1 MHRPPQ
7 FFINRELSWLAFD
20 RRVLEEAFDPS
31 QPLLERVKF
40 LAISASNLDE
50 FFEIRVGGLL
60 QQVES
65 GLEERGQ
72 DGLTPA
78 EQLRAIAPEAHR
90 LVEDQNRCWNDVL
103 LPQLA
108 RAGVHV
114 RKLEELDAV
123 ARSALDRWAEA
134 SLLPV
139 LTPIT
144 VDPAHPFPYVR
155 NTALCIAALVVANDA
170 DGTPTRRLGV
180 VTVPSVLPRLLRL
193 PSEGREIS
201 YVFLA
206 DLVQALAP
214 VLFHGLEVVEASS
227 FRVTRNSNLYVDE
240 EEADDL
246 MSAVE
251 AELHNRRKGEAV
263 RLEVEQDASAEL
275 VGLLQRNFDL
285 SDEQVYRLD
294 GPVNL
299 ARIMRIH
306 LDTPRSDLKDEPWN
320 PVERP
325 TLDPAAFF
333 DSIRRADVLLHH
345 PYDSFS
351 AVVDFV
357 SMAARDPDVLA
368 IKQTLYRT
376 GDDSAVVKAL
386 IAAAEAGKEVTV
398 VVELM
403 ARFDE
408 EANIRWARRLEDAG
422 VQVVYGLVGLKTHCK
437 LSLLVRSE
445 HGTLVR
451 YAHLGTGNYHH
462 STARLYDDLGLLTA
476 RPDVTADVAEV
487 FNVLTSLSPEPR
499 LRRILL
505 APTGMLDGMLSLIR
519 READHARAGRPARIV
534 AKMNALLD
542 ADVIDALYDA
552 SAAGVRIDLVVRGI
566 CAIRPGLPGLS
577 ENVRVR
583 SVVGRFLEH
592 SRIYSFDNGGEPEV
606 WLGSADWMPRN
617 LRKRVE
623 VLFPIDDPEI
633 RRRLRREVLS
643 LYLADNVKARELR
656 ADGTEFRVRAAEG
669 EPPIDAQASF
679 MRIARGESLEF
690 PDAFADVPVR
700 PTDGPVARQPGAPRA
715 DTEIERRP
723 MIEPRRAAPAAPLR
737 PGGPAADNA

>member
-7 FFINRELSWLAFD
+7 HFINRELSWLAFD
-20 RRVLEEAFDPS
+20 RRVLEEAFDPA

-60 QQVES
+60 QQVEA
-65 GLEERGQ
+65 GIEERGQ

-78 EQLRAIAPEAHR
+78 EQLRAIAIEAHA
-90 LVEDQNRCWNDVL
+90 LVEDQNRCWNEVL
-103 LPQLA
+103 RPRLA
-108 RAGVHV
+108 DAGVHV
-114 RKLEELDAV
+114 RKLDELDRAER
-123 ARSALDRWAEA
+123 AALDRWAEA

-193 PSEGREIS
+193 PSEDREIT

-275 VGLLQRNFDL
+275 VGLLQRNLDL
-285 SDEQVYRLD
+285 ADEQVYRLD

-299 ARIMRIH
+299 GRILRLH
-306 LDTPRSDLKDEPWN
+306 LDTPRPDLKDEPWI

-325 TLDPAAFF
+325 SQEPGAFF

-476 RPDVTADVAEV
+476 RADVTADVAEV
-487 FNVLTSLSPEPR
+487 FNVLTSLSPAPR

-505 APTGMLDGMLSLIR
+505 APTGMLEGMLALIR
-519 READHARAGRPARIV
+519 REAAHARAGRPARIV

-566 CAIRPGLPGLS
+566 CAIRPGIPGLS

-592 SRIYSFDNGGEPEV
+592 SRIYSFDNGGDPEV

-623 VLFPIDDPEI
+623 VLFPIDDPGI
-633 RRRLRREVLS
+633 RGRLRREVLS

-656 ADGTEFRVRAAEG
+656 ADGSEFRVRPAEG
-669 EPPIDAQASF
+669 EAPVNAQEAF
-679 MRIARGESLEF
+679 MRIARGEVLDF
-690 PDAFADVPVR
+690 PDAFADVPVAPSDR
-700 PTDGPVARQPGAPRA
+700 AAGPRTAETAVGG
-715 DTEIERRP
+715 ERRRAL
-723 MIEPRRAAPAAPLR
+723 EPRRAPAAGPLR
-737 PGGPAADNA
+737 PGGPVAGNA